1 MNKFVIA
8 TLLIASNA
16 SAEPLESNLV
26 PKLGVISASC
36 VGIMSAM
43 SVRAEDTYRRTGDE
57 GAHKTQ
63 INSDKLAKK
72 FAGVLTKID
81 LTGVDADGAMAN
93 GVSVVQTEGASS
105 TRVLEAY
112 KACVSAAKELY

>member
-1 MNKFVIA
+1 MNKFVIVALFVA
-8 TLLIASNA
+8 TNV
-16 SAEPLESNLV
+16 SAEPIDSNLTK
-26 PKLGVISASC
+26 KLGALSASC

-43 SVRAEDTYRRTGDE
+43 SVRAEDTYKNTGDE

-63 INSDKLAKK
+63 IYSDKLVKK

-81 LTGVDADGAMAN
+81 LTGVDADGAMAS
-93 GVSVVQTEGASS
+93 GVSLVQTEGASS

-112 KACVSAAKELY
+112 KGCVTVSKELY